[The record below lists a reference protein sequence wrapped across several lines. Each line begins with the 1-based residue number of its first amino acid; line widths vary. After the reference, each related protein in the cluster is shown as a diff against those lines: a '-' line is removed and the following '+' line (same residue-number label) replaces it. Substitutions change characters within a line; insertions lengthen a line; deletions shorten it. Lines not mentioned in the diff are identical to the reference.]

1 MNDISLHLLIKNE
14 EALLLGLLGLMR
26 PWVNEIVVIDTGST
40 DRSVEIAR
48 SFTSLV
54 VERELNHDFAA
65 ARNAG
70 LEVATCPWILQI
82 DADEVPTQELLNW
95 IVVFTRLAVGHE
107 VGAVEIL
114 RENFIDGKPIGAQTY
129 EWHKRLFPREMRFR
143 GRIHEQLMVGDR
155 RVFRSPDCCKYVI
168 LHHKTQ
174 ARQERQNALYEQWE
188 EHRASCR
195 HISGS

>member
-1 MNDISLHLLIKNE
+1 VNDISLHLLVKNE
-14 EALLLGLLGLMR
+14 EALLPGLLNMMR

-40 DRSVEIAR
+40 DHSVKIAR

-54 VERELNHDFAA
+54 LECELNHDFAA

-70 LEVATCPWILQI
+70 LEIATCSWILQI
-82 DADEVPTQELLNW
+82 DADEVPTQGLLKW
-95 IVVFTRLAVGHE
+95 IVMFTRLAVGHE

-114 RENFIDGKPIGAQTY
+114 RENLIDGKPIGARTY
-129 EWHKRLFPREMRFR
+129 EWHKRLFPRQMRFR
-143 GRIHEQLMVGDR
+143 GQIHEQLIVGDR
-155 RVFRSPDCCKYVI
+155 RVFRSPDCLTHMI

-188 EHRASCR
+188 EHRASCK
-195 HISGS
+195 HNSSS